1 MQSEDKPSDSLVTVI
16 AVLNELAE
24 HRAQVLRVLYALGNV
39 DSKTADA
46 LAEELNARNRARHKE
61 LDETTRVL
69 VGHAMNKGREKWLLQ
84 LRAA

>member
-24 HRAQVLRVLYALGNV
+24 QHAQYLRVLYNLGNV
-39 DSKTADA
+39 DTKTADA
-46 LAEELNARNRARHKE
+46 LAAELNVRNKARHKE

>member
-1 MQSEDKPSDSLVTVI
+1 MQSEDKPSDSLVAII

-24 HRAQVLRVLYALGNV
+24 QHAQYLRVLYALGNV

-46 LAEELNARNRARHKE
+46 LAEELNARNKARHKE

-69 VGHAMNKGREKWLLQ
+69 VMHAMQKGQQQWLSQ
-84 LRAA
+84 SRAV

>member
-24 HRAQVLRVLYALGNV
+24 HRAQVLRVLYVLGNV

-46 LAEELNARNRARHKE
+46 LAARLNEENKLRHKE
-61 LDETTRVL
+61 LDETVRVL
-69 VGHAMNKGREKWLLQ
+69 VMHAMNKGREKWLSQ
-84 LRAA
+84 LRAI

>member
-1 MQSEDKPSDSLVTVI
+1 MQSEDKPSDSLVAII

-24 HRAQVLRVLYALGNV
+24 QHAQYLRVLYALGNV

-46 LAEELNARNRARHKE
+46 LAAELNARNKARHKE
-61 LDETTRVL
+61 LEETTRVL

-84 LRAA
+84 LRAV